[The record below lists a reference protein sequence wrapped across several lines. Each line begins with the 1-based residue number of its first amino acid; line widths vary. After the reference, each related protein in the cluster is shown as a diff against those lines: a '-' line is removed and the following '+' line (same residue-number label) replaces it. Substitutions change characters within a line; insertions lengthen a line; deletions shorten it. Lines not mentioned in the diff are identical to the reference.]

1 MISLPKVCVC
11 PYTGSDVWVDRGKHE
26 VDLAP
31 FSFLR
36 LAELW
41 CVYQFARLSPVSGGD
56 AQWVK
61 CLPHKH
67 EDLSPGPQDPSKNAG
82 VALCTGNPSPGGW
95 RQPEPQQS
103 LSI

>member
-1 MISLPKVCVC
+1 M
-11 PYTGSDVWVDRGKHE
+11 
-26 VDLAP
+26 DLAP

-41 CVYQFARLSPVSGGD
+41 CIYQFARLSPVSGGD

-67 EDLSPGPQDPSKNAG
+67 EDLSPDPQDPSKNAG

-95 RQPEPQQS
+95 RQNPSNRCPS
-103 LSI
+103 NLTKMTSSISVKDLALKNSVEGQER

>member
-11 PYTGSDVWVDRGKHE
+11 LYTGSDVWVDRGKHE

-41 CVYQFARLSPVSGGD
+41 CVYQFACLSPVSGED

-61 CLPHKH
+61 CLLHKR
-67 EDLSPGPQDPSKNAG
+67 EDLSPDPQDPSKNAG
-82 VALCTGNPSPGGW
+82 VALCTGNPSLEGW
-95 RQPEPQQS
+95 RQTELQQ
-103 LSI
+103 LRSI